1 MERVPESLKQHL
13 VFPTYELHPF
23 NPGGAGVF
31 LSGAT
36 RLLAR
41 EGHRVTLLCDFAT
54 AEVKAAQKQFAL
66 EPSGEGGVE
75 VVELAE
81 VDGRPPPPPQGS
93 IFTFNSSRFAAGL
106 AAIHERQPIDYV
118 EFPEYAGLGAA
129 ALRQHQHGFLPDT
142 VIGVRLHGSLEF
154 IDQVEGLQ
162 PDAERKAM
170 WALEREGLA
179 LADLLLAPSRALGGL
194 YRRTYGLGRSRFVV
208 SPPPMEELLL
218 GFEPAARLPDPAH
231 FLFFGKLQEVKGCV
245 DFAQAMTSLLVREPD
260 RGWHATLIGRDT
272 FCARHGCMTS
282 ECMGRAIP
290 DTFREHFSFVP
301 SIDRLQLSRYT
312 RRVVA
317 GVVPS
322 HFETFCLAAHE
333 LRALGLPLIVPQHPA
348 FEDWLNEETG
358 CVTYDGSANGLAN
371 AMSKVREDAELRL
384 RLELAPGPAYPPFT
398 SAYHR
403 VLSRAT

>member
-1 MERVPESLKQHL
+1 MERVPERLKKHL

-41 EGHRVTLLCDFAT
+41 EGHHVTLLCDFAA
-54 AEVKAAQKQFAL
+54 AEVKAAQKHYAL
-66 EPSGEGGVE
+66 EPFGDGRVE
-75 VVELAE
+75 VVALAD
-81 VDGRPPPPPQGS
+81 VDGRPLPQGS
-93 IFTFNSSRFAAGL
+93 IYDFNSSRFAAGL
-106 AAIHERQPIDYV
+106 AAIHEQRPIDYV
-118 EFPEYAGLGAA
+118 EFPEYAGLGVA
-129 ALRQHQHGFLPDT
+129 ALRQHQRGFLPET
-142 VIGVRLHGSLEF
+142 LIAVRLHGSLEF

-162 PDAERKAM
+162 PDAERRAM
-170 WALEREGLA
+170 WGLEREGLA

-194 YRRTYGLGRSRFVV
+194 YRRTHGLLRNRFVE

-272 FCARHGCMTS
+272 FCGRHGCMTS
-282 ECMGRAIP
+282 ACMGRAIP
-290 DTFREHFSFVP
+290 DEFRDHFSFVP
-301 SIDRLQLSRYT
+301 SIDRLQLPRYA

-348 FEDWLNEETG
+348 FEDWLNSETG

-371 AMSKVREDAELRL
+371 AMSRVREDAELRL
-384 RLELAPGPAYPPFT
+384 SLELAPGPRYPSFT

-403 VLSRAT
+403 VLARAT